1 MLVKR
6 AEKENPCKCP
16 LRFLD
21 SHVVTIRYYEA
32 ILKRSTIYVTAV
44 TEKKGG
50 HKFHS
55 ERGGFTGVC
64 VGGGICV
71 IIL

>member
-1 MLVKR
+1 MSVKR

-16 LRFLD
+16 LRSLD
-21 SHVVTIRYYEA
+21 SHVVAIRYFEA

-44 TEKKGG
+44 TEEKGG

-64 VGGGICV
+64 VWGGDCV